1 MKTLKF
7 KTNVKCAACVAT
19 ITPAM
24 NQLNLEKWEVDLEDP
39 DRILSAEG
47 EVNEERV
54 KEALKKSGYQGESI
68 S

>member
-24 NQLNLEKWEVDLEDP
+24 NQLNLEKWEVDLQDP
-39 DRILSAEG
+39 DRLLSVKG
-47 EVNEERV
+47 EVDEEKV

-68 S
+68 

>member
-7 KTNVKCAACVAT
+7 KTNVKCGACVAT

-24 NQLNLEKWEVDLEDP
+24 NQLNLEKWEVDLKDP
-39 DRILSAEG
+39 NRILSVEG
-47 EVNEERV
+47 EVDEEKV

-68 S
+68 

>member
-24 NQLNLEKWEVDLEDP
+24 NQLNLKKWEVDLQDP
-39 DRILSAEG
+39 DRLLSVEG
-47 EVNEERV
+47 EVDVEKV

-68 S
+68 